1 MNEFSQ
7 VQLRTFRT
15 FLTFSLLVLFTSLS
29 IMVSNSQKFR
39 ISEIEYVLDNQL
51 EFQSLNLLYG
61 KSIWFVD
68 ENSFDQVYKDNPEV
82 KNLSITKEIPNKLII
97 TFDLYEELTNIVDL
111 RSSMNNI
118 IILYENTFTSRTE
131 NINKNLP
138 IVEISNGPVQ
148 IGFNGEIISFFKT
161 LDNYEYTKSLLKV
174 SYDGN
179 GLEAYYGETI
189 YELGGAV
196 DLGIKASVLGNYLSS
211 DACNG
216 IIRFVTSVST
226 IEDCK

>member
-15 FLTFSLLVLFTSLS
+15 FLTFSLLILFTSLS

-97 TFDLYEELTNIVDL
+97 TFDLYEKLTNIVDL
-111 RSSMNNI
+111 RSSIKNI
-118 IILYENTFTSRTE
+118 IILYENTFTANTD

-148 IGFNGEIISFFKT
+148 DGFNGK
-161 LDNYEYTKSLLKV
+161 LLRV
-174 SYDGN
+174 NDTEN
-179 GLEAYYGETI
+179 LI
-189 YELGGAV
+189 
-196 DLGIKASVLGNYLSS
+196 
-211 DACNG
+211 DA
-216 IIRFVTSVST
+216 IRFFLNNKSEVEKIGKNAFGFFNDNFCTEKHHKNLFDK
-226 IEDCK
+226 INEY

>member
-15 FLTFSLLVLFTSLS
+15 FLTFSLLILFTSLS

-174 SYDGN
+174 SYDGY
-179 GLEAYYGETI
+179 GLEAYYGETT

-196 DLGIKASVLGNYLSS
+196 DLGIKASVLGNYCLLYTS
-211 DACNG
+211 DAAD
-216 IIRFVTSVST
+216 
-226 IEDCK
+226 E

>member
-15 FLTFSLLVLFTSLS
+15 FLTFSLLVLFISLS

-39 ISEIEYVLDNQL
+39 ISEIEYILDNQI

-148 IGFNGEIISFFKT
+148 I
-161 LDNYEYTKSLLKV
+161 
-174 SYDGN
+174 
-179 GLEAYYGETI
+179 
-189 YELGGAV
+189 
-196 DLGIKASVLGNYLSS
+196 
-211 DACNG
+211 
-216 IIRFVTSVST
+216 
-226 IEDCK
+226 

>member
-15 FLTFSLLVLFTSLS
+15 FLAFSLLVLVTSLS
-29 IMVSNSQKFR
+29 VMFSNSQKFR

-51 EFQSLNLLYG
+51 EFQSINLLYG

-97 TFDLYEELTNIVDL
+97 TFNLYEKLANIVDL
-111 RSSMNNI
+111 RSSIKNI
-118 IILYENTFTSRTE
+118 IILYENTFTASTD

-148 IGFNGEIISFFKT
+148 DGFNGEIISFFKT
-161 LDNYEYTKSLLKV
+161 LNNYEYTKSLLKV
-174 SYDGN
+174 SYN
-179 GLEAYYGETI
+179 GELFEAYYGETI
-189 YELGGAV
+189 YELGGAI
-196 DLGIKASVLGNYLSS
+196 DLGVKASILGNYLSS
-211 DACNG
+211 DTCSG
-216 IIRFVTSVST
+216 TIRFITSEST